1 MAAGPKEVA
10 GRRDSLPAQEIAA
23 DPLQSYCPDLDQWPR
38 SWAYEARD
46 IPYGLQMVECFKPFL
61 REMLALLV
69 SRTTLRRHRDN
80 IWVLGGEV
88 IRRVQMD
95 SGLRRR
101 PVEQVVLDLI
111 GDDGGPLLSHG
122 ESETEQ
128 RSFDA
133 TCRKLSRFLTGP
145 GISRDHHTPSS
156 TAAAN
161 RSRHC
166 RHQCRVRGHTCRGQ
180 APQPRSGAPQAQ
192 GLTAIRM
199 AEAQLAVPSGAALPA
214 NSSAP
219 SWATGIKRAARY
231 TPSNT
236 HNFPRGT
243 E

>member
-10 GRRDSLPAQEIAA
+10 GRRDSLPAQKIAA

-61 REMLALLV
+61 REMLALPL

-145 GISRDHHTPSS
+145 EISRDHNAQALPRRRTDRVIDGTNAELSARRVAVKP
-156 TAAAN
+156 
-161 RSRHC
+161 RSR
-166 RHQCRVRGHTCRGQ
+166 RAVRR
-180 APQPRSGAPQAQ
+180 R
-192 GLTAIRM
+192 R
-199 AEAQLAVPSGAALPA
+199 
-214 NSSAP
+214 
-219 SWATGIKRAARY
+219 RA
-231 TPSNT
+231 
-236 HNFPRGT
+236 
-243 E
+243 

>member
-46 IPYGLQMVECFKPFL
+46 IPYGLQMVECLKPFL
-61 REMLALLV
+61 REMLALPL

-128 RSFDA
+128 RCFDA
-133 TCRKLSRFLTGP
+133 TCRKLSRFLTGSE
-145 GISRDHHTPSS
+145 ISRARNPRSS

-161 RSRHC
+161 RSRH
-166 RHQCRVRGHTCRGQ
+166 
-180 APQPRSGAPQAQ
+180 
-192 GLTAIRM
+192 
-199 AEAQLAVPSGAALPA
+199 
-214 NSSAP
+214 
-219 SWATGIKRAARY
+219 
-231 TPSNT
+231 
-236 HNFPRGT
+236 
-243 E
+243 